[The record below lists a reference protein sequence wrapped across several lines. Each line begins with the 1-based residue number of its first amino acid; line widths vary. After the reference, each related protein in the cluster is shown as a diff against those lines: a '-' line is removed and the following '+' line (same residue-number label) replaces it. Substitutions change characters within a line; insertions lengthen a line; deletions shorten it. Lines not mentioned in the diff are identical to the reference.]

1 MRLHQRA
8 FRERVLAAYQVQCAF
23 CRLRHE
29 ELLDA
34 AHIIPDVEPAGEPLI
49 RNGLSLCT
57 LHHAAFDR
65 YFIGIRPDF
74 TLEVREDLR
83 REKDGPTLVH
93 AIQALHGSRIIL
105 PRRVDYRPAV
115 ELLEQ
120 RYERFQKA
128 QAGLVYE
135 ETVPSSLRQFSQ
147 LSAVSYPSKK
157 AEVLCITSVSSLPGC
172 VSTRP

>member
-1 MRLHQRA
+1 VFKIAVDDAQHLGGPIQDPQHMVTEEVDSARRAYITAAVRVRLHQRA

-83 REKDGPTLVH
+83 HEKDGPTLVH
-93 AIQALHGSRIIL
+93 AIQGLHDSRIVL
-105 PRRVDYRPAV
+105 PRRVDYRPGV
-115 ELLEQ
+115 ELLQQ
-120 RYERFQKA
+120 RYERFLQA
-128 QAGLVYE
+128 QSGMD
-135 ETVPSSLRQFSQ
+135 
-147 LSAVSYPSKK
+147 
-157 AEVLCITSVSSLPGC
+157 
-172 VSTRP
+172 